1 MADRSLTMPVTVPD
15 APFGVTWRQELS
27 AGQILRAS
35 FLIVV
40 GFLPYLN
47 TLWNGLVYDDQYQII
62 QNPFLRSFHFVGVIF
77 KTSVWA
83 FQVKH
88 ATVTYYRPLM
98 SFSYLLIYQ
107 AFGPVSYAFHLQNV
121 VLHCG
126 VVILLYL
133 IARRVSGSES
143 IALIAAAWFALHP
156 IHTEVVAWVA
166 AVPDL
171 QMTFFVLLAFWF
183 YLKATSQ
190 TRRVLPYLL
199 GTYVSFA
206 LALLSKEPAL
216 MFPAV
221 LLFYDVLR
229 FFPGEKSTL
238 KRCLVYQ
245 LPVWLTAAV
254 YVYGRFFLLSGIV
267 PNNIRSTMTLREVLF
282 SAASLFGAY
291 MQKLVWPGTAGAAYR
306 FQATSSALD
315 PRFILGALALSVV
328 GVALLLTFRAK
339 SRIVLAI
346 AWTTVFLLPVLD
358 AKVMASNV
366 FAERYLYL
374 PSVGFCC
381 AAAVL
386 VHAAWSYAAE
396 RKYLA
401 IRVGMILGIGAA
413 SVTATYAIVKRNAVW
428 HDEERLFRAMLAQDP
443 KNATAL
449 SDLGAMYWNSQ
460 RKSLARETWFA
471 ALHEDPKNF
480 FVLDNLGISAA
491 QEKNYTEAIGYF
503 RSAVAI
509 RPGFP
514 RVHMHLAQAL
524 ENLGDFASAQIE
536 YEKTLDLAPFDVEA
550 RNVYA
555 KFCMGQGRVADA
567 EREYRLS
574 LNVAPSSD
582 ALAALGMMAIGSRN
596 ATTADQLFKQATELD
611 PFDSRAHFGLA
622 RAFELEGRSAEAI
635 HEYERGLET
644 DPSNPEAHAALSKLR
659 ATVK

>member
-1 MADRSLTMPVTVPD
+1 MADRSLSIPLAAPN
-15 APFGVTWRQELS
+15 APFAESWRQELS
-27 AGQILRAS
+27 GRQILRAS
-35 FLIVV
+35 FLILV

-62 QNPFLRSFHFVGVIF
+62 QNPFLRSFHFLGAIF

-121 VLHCG
+121 LLHCG

-133 IARRVSGSES
+133 TARRVSGSES

-166 AVPDL
+166 AVPDI
-171 QMTFFVLLAFWF
+171 QMTFFVLLAFWC
-183 YLKATSQ
+183 YLKATAEAR
-190 TRRVLPYLL
+190 TATPYLL

-216 MFPAV
+216 MFPAI

-229 FFPGEKSTL
+229 FFPSEKSAL
-238 KRCLVYQ
+238 KRCLAYQ
-245 LPVWLTAAV
+245 LPVWMTAAV

-291 MQKLVWPGTAGAAYR
+291 VQKLIWPGTAGAAYR

-315 PRFILGALALSVV
+315 PRFILGAIGLCVVTVAFLLA
-328 GVALLLTFRAK
+328 FRMK
-339 SRIVLAI
+339 SRMALAI
-346 AWTTVFLLPVLD
+346 AWTVVFLLPVLD

-381 AAAVL
+381 AAAAL

-401 IRVGMILGIGAA
+401 FRVAIILGIGAA
-413 SVTATYAIVKRNAVW
+413 SVTATYAIVRRNAVW
-428 HDEERLFRAMLAQDP
+428 HDEERLFRAMLEQDP
-443 KNATAL
+443 KNATAR
-449 SDLGAMYWNSQ
+449 SDLGAMYWNSHRRQ
-460 RKSLARETWFA
+460 LARDTWIA
-471 ALHEDPKNF
+471 ALREDPNNF

-491 QEKNYTEAIGYF
+491 EEKRYAEATGYF
-503 RSAVAI
+503 RRAIAI

-524 ENLGDFASAQIE
+524 ENLGDFASAKVE

-550 RNVYA
+550 RNAYA
-555 KFCMGQGRVADA
+555 KFCIGRGRVADA
-567 EREYRLS
+567 EREYRRS

-582 ALAALGMMAIGSRN
+582 ALAELGLMAIGTHDV
-596 ATTADQLFKQATELD
+596 ATAEQLFKQATELD

-622 RAFELEGRSAEAI
+622 RALEMEGRAADAI
-635 HEYERGLET
+635 REYERGLET
-644 DPSNPEAHAALSKLR
+644 DPSNPEALTALSKLR
-659 ATVK
+659 ASTK

>member
-1 MADRSLTMPVTVPD
+1 MPVAAPD
-15 APFGVTWRQELS
+15 APVAGTWRQELS
-27 AGQILRAS
+27 GRQILRAS
-35 FLIVV
+35 FLILI

-47 TLWNGLVYDDQYQII
+47 TLWNGLVYDDQYQIV

-88 ATVTYYRPLM
+88 STVTYYRPLM

-121 VLHCG
+121 VLHCA
-126 VVILLYL
+126 VVVLLYL
-133 IARRVSGSES
+133 TARRVSGSES
-143 IALIAAAWFALHP
+143 IALIAAVWFALHP

-166 AVPDL
+166 AVPDI
-171 QMTFFVLLAFWF
+171 QMTFFLLLAFWC
-183 YLKATSQ
+183 YLKAT
-190 TRRVLPYLL
+190 TDARRAMPFLV
-199 GTYVSFA
+199 GTYMSFA

-216 MFPAV
+216 MFPAI
-221 LLFYDVLR
+221 LFFYDVLR
-229 FFPGEKSTL
+229 FFPNEKSTL
-238 KRCLVYQ
+238 KRCLAYQ
-245 LPVWLTAAV
+245 FPVWLTAAV

-267 PNNIRSTMTLREVLF
+267 PNNIRSTMTLREVLY

-291 MQKLVWPGTAGAAYR
+291 VQKLIWPGTAGAAYR

-315 PRFILGALALSVV
+315 PRFILGAIALSVV
-328 GVALLLTFRAK
+328 TAAFLLTFRMK
-339 SRIVLAI
+339 SRTALAI
-346 AWTTVFLLPVLD
+346 AWTVVFLLPVLD

-381 AAAVL
+381 VAAAL
-386 VHAAWSYAAE
+386 VHVAWRFAAE
-396 RKYLA
+396 RKFVA
-401 IRVGMILGIGAA
+401 IRMGLILGIGAA

-428 HDEERLFRAMLAQDP
+428 HDEERLFRAMLDQDP

-449 SDLGAMYWNSQ
+449 SDLGAMYWNSHRRQ
-460 RKSLARETWFA
+460 LARDTWFA
-471 ALHEDPKNF
+471 ALREDPSNF

-491 QEKNYTEAIGYF
+491 EERSYGEATVYF
-503 RSAVAI
+503 RRAITI

-524 ENLGDFASAQIE
+524 ENLGDFASAQVE

-550 RNVYA
+550 RNAYA
-555 KFCMGQGRVADA
+555 KFCLGRGRVADA
-567 EREYRLS
+567 EREYKRS
-574 LNVAPSSD
+574 VDVAPTPD
-582 ALAALGMMAIGSRN
+582 ALVASGLIAIGRHD
-596 ATTADQLFKQATELD
+596 ATTADQLFRQATELD

-622 RAFELEGRSAEAI
+622 RAFEMEGRSADAI
-635 HEYERGLET
+635 HEYQRGLET
-644 DPSNPEAHAALSKLR
+644 DPSNPETLAALSKLR
-659 ATVK
+659 AATK